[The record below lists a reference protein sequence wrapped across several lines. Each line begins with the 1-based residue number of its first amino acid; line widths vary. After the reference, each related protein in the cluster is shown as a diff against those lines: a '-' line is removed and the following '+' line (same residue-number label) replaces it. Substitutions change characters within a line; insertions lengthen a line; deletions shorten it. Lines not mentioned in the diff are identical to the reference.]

1 MPSGY
6 AGEGKTFSKK
16 LGRWVKKENTKAFD
30 YDAVNG
36 KSAAL
41 LISFF
46 RWYPDYFADL
56 CRAENATYRL
66 ELPQRLML
74 RIDARYKDVYITGC
88 RGLTKTYVK
97 LLGKMIKGILYPG
110 VKIRYNAPN
119 QKQAA
124 ALATQAFHQIEKDYP
139 IIASHW
145 SVRNDRQ
152 DMFRITT
159 IYGSEFT
166 MYAPRGDNC
175 SETVAEEIGQEG
187 EDGFDMEKYEKDVL
201 PTCRLVRMVN
211 QKPDE
216 THIHLQHS
224 HISNACSKQNRAF
237 TVHREGVMKS
247 MLFGEKYDGYV
258 IDFSWITA
266 LMGNLRDI
274 SYIKDMKKTLTAVDW
289 LREMCARYTG
299 TEENPL
305 ISDEILARSKR
316 LRVAEFEH
324 CGDPDAIYVVSH
336 DVSYVDSRKNAKC
349 SDIVLKLTSYKNV
362 NKRDK
367 YRAQAVFIDNYPP
380 PATDYLQAQRLRDTW
395 ARYCRDGAGTTYLV
409 VDAQAYGTGVVEE
422 LMKPTGDGSPSLCCV
437 NHCAFTEIEQKG
449 ALPVIYPLKAGTRG
463 ATDADGDMIRY
474 AQAEFDQG
482 NVELLLGNV
491 LDGVEAYKD
500 ANGIKD
506 NFADARISLPY
517 KMTELLCQQI
527 ANLRTKVSGV
537 SLKEQRKSISI
548 QRDVWSALK
557 YALRMKQLLEIELK
571 KEKYREQSSWAK
583 AIEAARFGVNLSG
596 TRVGN
601 VRSGLLAMRRR

>member
-6 AGEGKTFSKK
+6 AGEGMSFSRKQ
-16 LGRWVKKENTKAFD
+16 GRWVKKENTKTFD
-30 YDAVNG
+30 YDAINQ
-36 KSAAL
+36 KSAAF

-56 CRAENATYRL
+56 CRAPNATYRL

-97 LLGKMIKGILYPG
+97 LLGKMIKGILFPG
-110 VKIRYNAPN
+110 IKIRYTAPN

-159 IYGSEFT
+159 VYGSEFT

-211 QKPDE
+211 QKVDPN
-216 THIHLQHS
+216 HIHLQHS
-224 HISNACSKQNRAF
+224 HISNACSKQNRAY
-237 TVHREGVMKS
+237 TVHRNEAMKS
-247 MLFGEKYDGYV
+247 MLFGEKYEGFV

-274 SYIKDMKKTLTAVDW
+274 SYIKDQKKKMTATDW

-299 TEENPL
+299 TEESPM
-305 ISDEILARSKR
+305 IADDILARSKR
-316 LRVAEFEH
+316 LSVAEFRH
-324 CGDPDAIYVVSH
+324 CGDPEAIYVVSH

-349 SDIVLKLTSYKNV
+349 SDVVLKLTPYKTV
-362 NKRDK
+362 SKRDK

-380 PATDYLQAQRLRDTW
+380 PATDYLQARRLRDIW
-395 ARYCRDGAGTTYLV
+395 SRYCLDGAQTTYLV
-409 VDAQAYGTGVVEE
+409 VDAHAYGTGVVEE
-422 LMKPTGDGSPSLCCV
+422 LMKPTGDGTPSLCCV
-437 NHCAFTEIEQKG
+437 DHYAFTEIEQKD

-463 ATDADGDMIRY
+463 VTDADGDMIRY
-474 AQAEFDQG
+474 AQAEFEQG
-482 NVELLLGNV
+482 NVELLVANI

-506 NFADARISLPY
+506 NFSDARISAPY
-517 KMTELLCQQI
+517 KACELLCQQI
-527 ANLRTKVSGV
+527 SNLKTKVGGLT
-537 SLKEQRKSISI
+537 LKEVRKSMSI

-557 YALRMKQLLEIELK
+557 YALRMKQMLEDEMK
-571 KEKYREQSSWAK
+571 KQKYRERSSWTDV
-583 AIEAARFGVNLSG
+583 IAAASMGAVTS
-596 TRVGN
+596 VGN
-601 VRSGLLAMRRR
+601 GSNVRAGLLALRRR